1 LRLTTLSFFQYL
13 SPSISLALA
22 VWAFHE
28 PLAPMRAL
36 TFAAIWLALAV
47 SSVDGVLQYRRV
59 LAATR

>member
-1 LRLTTLSFFQYL
+1 
-13 SPSISLALA
+13 
-22 VWAFHE
+22 
-28 PLAPMRAL
+28 MRAL